1 MVCFHPASTEGPFF
15 GLGKE
20 VENDG
25 LFKPRTSTI
34 KEDFTTLEIK
44 TPTKGI
50 VEPKLDAMPHDSFG
64 TKLLSITYVYSMLA
78 LNSYTKKR

>member
-1 MVCFHPASTEGPFF
+1 MCFHPASTEGPFF

-20 VENDG
+20 AKNDG

-34 KEDFTTLEIK
+34 EEDFTTQEIK
-44 TPTKGI
+44 TPTIGI
-50 VEPKLDAMPHDSFG
+50 FEPKLDAMPDDSFG

-78 LNSYTKKR
+78 LNSYTKKQ